1 MNASDLL
8 KQSVSALQRGDVA
21 AALASS
27 EAVLRAHP
35 RLAVAHLVR
44 GRALLERG
52 DWEEAVTALRAS
64 VELEPCSAEAH
75 LTLGAALCAGGRVR
89 DAWTHHER
97 ALELAPGTATVV
109 QRVAGF
115 ACDQG
120 ELDTAL
126 ALYEQASR
134 LGSPEALGGRI
145 AILERRGELPE
156 AGGLLE
162 RHPDALRSSPRLR
175 ITAARLLRRLG
186 RADEAIELLRS
197 AGLERLTPALR
208 ASVLF
213 ALGDA
218 LDERGEHRRAFD
230 CWRQANELRG
240 QCFDAR
246 AHVARVDAI
255 LASNTCADFARL
267 PRAKNADDRPVFL
280 VGAPRSGSTLVE
292 EILATQAAV
301 HAAGELD
308 DVPALAR
315 SLERGSEAALDAAA
329 RRYLARFDGLDPRP
343 RRITDKLPHNA
354 FFLGEIAQMFPAAR
368 VVYVTR
374 DPLDAGLSIFARDF
388 HATHDY
394 ATDLGA
400 IGVFLREHRRLLEH
414 WREHLPLALHELSYE
429 RLVAHPED
437 TTRGLLD
444 FLGLPWDPSA
454 LRFHESERVARTAS
468 YAQVRRPLYRSSVG
482 RWRAHAEWL
491 APLRTLVAGG
501 A

>member
-1 MNASDLL
+1 MNAGELL
-8 KQSVSALQRGDVA
+8 KRGVSALQRGDA
-21 AALASS
+21 DAALASS

-52 DWEEAVTALRAS
+52 DWEEALAALRVS
-64 VELEPCSAEAH
+64 VELEPSSAEAH
-75 LTLGAALCAGGRVR
+75 LTLGAALCAGGCVR
-89 DAWTHHER
+89 DAWRHHQR

-115 ACDQG
+115 ALDQG
-120 ELDTAL
+120 ELETAL
-126 ALYEQASR
+126 ALYERASA
-134 LGSPEALGGRI
+134 LGSAEALGGWI
-145 AILERRGELPE
+145 AILERRGELQE
-156 AGGLLE
+156 AGALLE

-186 RADEAIELLRS
+186 RSDEAIELLQS

-218 LDERGEHRRAFD
+218 LDQRREARRAFA
-230 CWRQANELRG
+230 CWQEANELRG
-240 QCFDAR
+240 LCFDAR

-255 LASNTCADFARL
+255 LASNSRADFARL
-267 PRAKNADDRPVFL
+267 PRATNADDRPVFL

-308 DVPALAR
+308 DVPELAR
-315 SLERGSEAALDAAA
+315 TLARESRTALDAAA
-329 RRYLARFDGLDPRP
+329 RRYLARFDGLGPRP

-414 WREHLPLALHELSYE
+414 WREHLPLALLELSYE
-429 RLVAHPED
+429 RLVEHPAD
-437 TTRGLLD
+437 TARALFD
-444 FLGLPWDPSA
+444 FLGLAWDPAA

-468 YAQVRRPLYRSSVG
+468 YAQVRRPLYRSAVG
-482 RWRAHAEWL
+482 RWRAYAEWL
-491 APLRTLVAGG
+491 APLRAALAGE

>member
-1 MNASDLL
+1 MNASQLL
-8 KQSVSALQRGDVA
+8 KQGVAALQRGDA
-21 AALASS
+21 AAAIESS

-52 DWEEAVTALRAS
+52 DWEEAVDALRHA
-64 VELEPCSAEAH
+64 VELESRSAEAH
-75 LTLGAALCAGGRVR
+75 LTLGAALSAGGRMR

-109 QRVAGF
+109 LRVAGF
-115 ACDQG
+115 LLDQG
-120 ELDTAL
+120 ELEAAL
-126 ALYEQASR
+126 DLYRRAAT
-134 LGSPEALGGRI
+134 LGSEEAIGGWL
-145 AILERRGELPE
+145 AVLERRGDLQS
-156 AGGLLE
+156 ASDLLQ
-162 RHPDALRSSPRLR
+162 RSGDALRSSPRLR

-186 RADEAIELLRS
+186 RTDEAIELLQS
-197 AGLERLTPALR
+197 TGLERLTPTLR
-208 ASVLF
+208 ASVLY

-218 LDERGEHRRAFD
+218 LDERREARRAFE

-240 QCFDAR
+240 LRFDAS

-255 LASNTCADFARL
+255 LACYRRADFARL
-267 PRAKNADDRPVFL
+267 PRASNADDRPVFI

-292 EILATQAAV
+292 EILATRPEV

-308 DVPALAR
+308 VVPQLAR
-315 SLERGSEAALDAAA
+315 ALERESPAAVESAA
-329 RRYLARFDGLDPRP
+329 RHYLGRFDAQGSRP

-374 DPLDAGLSIFARDF
+374 DPLDTGLSIFARDF
-388 HATHDY
+388 HVTHDY

-414 WREHLPLALHELSYE
+414 WRTNLPLPLLELSYE
-429 RLVAHPED
+429 RLVDRPEAVA
-437 TTRGLLD
+437 RALLD
-444 FLGLPWDPSA
+444 FCGLAWDPAA
-454 LRFHESERVARTAS
+454 LGFHASERVARTAS

-482 RWRAHAEWL
+482 RWRAYSEWL
-491 APLRTLVAGG
+491 EPLESALAGS
-501 A
+501 